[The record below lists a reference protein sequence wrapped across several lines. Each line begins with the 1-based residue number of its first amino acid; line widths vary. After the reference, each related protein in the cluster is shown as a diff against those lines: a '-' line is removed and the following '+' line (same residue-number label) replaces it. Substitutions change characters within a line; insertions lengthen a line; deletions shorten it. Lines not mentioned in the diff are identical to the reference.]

1 MKSESS
7 NAKFEPTGKMARIP
21 TLLAL
26 LAAPISAERAPDV
39 FLGSSRSLSLS
50 LSHSPTPP
58 FTKNR
63 WAAGATTRCH
73 IGTSWNTHRVLFEM
87 RGGSDDNDAT
97 APSSGTR
104 NLSESSSSADII
116 GSAASLVEIL
126 RTALVS
132 GANVRGVGALAAV
145 AALTILP
152 LTALIKQSY
161 AFVVGCGLSMVTM
174 SLAMMSGFDLW
185 KPTSCLSS
193 GNCRPAHLLIYAC
206 LVHGCRMASMAILR
220 DVTAG
225 SDPTLTGDD
234 SDTSLGPLTWL
245 KRIPLAISVSV
256 LYAVMMSPVLYSL
269 RGAASGGATD
279 KKSPVIDWIGVVV
292 AYSGLALG
300 AVTDICK
307 YMAEPRDIK
316 ADAASFNEAAETVLN
331 GGVASF
337 PKEEGCSTQF
347 HLARYW
353 NIVGEG
359 LFWVGSYLGGV
370 SSFGG
375 DAIAWIC
382 GTVSVV
388 GVVGFVFVPFLL
400 HQLLSRIKY
409 DHEDQ

>member
-1 MKSESS
+1 MC
-7 NAKFEPTGKMARIP
+7 
-21 TLLAL
+21 
-26 LAAPISAERAPDV
+26 
-39 FLGSSRSLSLS
+39 SLVVVGHYHYRYL
-50 LSHSPTPP
+50 HSPTPP

-161 AFVVGCGLSMVTM
+161 AFVVGCGLSMATM
-174 SLAMMSGFDLW
+174 SLIMMSAFDLG
-185 KPTSCLSS
+185 KPISRLSS
-193 GNCRPAHLLIYAC
+193 GNCRPAHLLIYAS
-206 LVHGCRMASMAILR
+206 LMHGFRMASMAILR

-234 SDTSLGPLTWL
+234 GDTSLGRLTWL

-256 LYAVMMSPVLYSL
+256 LYAVMMSPVLYAL

-279 KKSPVIDWIGVVV
+279 NKSPVIDWIGVVV
-292 AYSGLALG
+292 ACAGMALG
-300 AVTDICK
+300 AVTDVYK
-307 YMAEPRDIK
+307 YVAEPRDIK
-316 ADAASFNEAAETVLN
+316 ADDFNEAAETVLN
-331 GGVASF
+331 GGIASL
-337 PKEEGCSTQF
+337 PKGEGGSEQF
-347 HLARYW
+347 RLARYL
-353 NIVGEG
+353 NIFGGG
-359 LFWVGSYLGGV
+359 LFWVGLYLGGV
-370 SSFGG
+370 GSFGG

-409 DHEDQ
+409 NHEDQ

>member
-1 MKSESS
+1 
-7 NAKFEPTGKMARIP
+7 MARIP

-26 LAAPISAERAPDV
+26 LAAPISAERAADV
-39 FLGSSRSLSLS
+39 FIGSSRPLSLS
-50 LSHSPTPP
+50 PSHSPTGPC
-58 FTKNR
+58 TNNRCR
-63 WAAGATTRCH
+63 WAAGTTTRCH
-73 IGTSWNTHRVLFEM
+73 IGNSWNTRRVLFEM
-87 RGGSDDNDAT
+87 RGGSDGNDAT
-97 APSSGTR
+97 TPENSSDD
-104 NLSESSSSADII
+104 LPESSSSADVI

-132 GANVRGVGALAAV
+132 GANNNVRGVGALAAV

-174 SLAMMSGFDLW
+174 SLAMMSAFDVW

-206 LVHGCRMASMAILR
+206 LIHGFRMASMAILR

-225 SDPTLTGDD
+225 SDPTLNGDD
-234 SDTSLGPLTWL
+234 DDMSLCLLTWL

-256 LYAVMMSPVLYSL
+256 LYAVMMSPGLYSL

-292 AYSGLALG
+292 SYAGMALG
-300 AVTDICK
+300 AVTDVCK
-307 YMAEPRDIK
+307 YVAEPRDIK
-316 ADAASFNEAAETVLN
+316 ADEFNEAAETVLN
-331 GGVASF
+331 GGVASL
-337 PKEEGCSTQF
+337 PKGEGGSAQF
-347 HLARYW
+347 QLARYW

-359 LFWVGSYLGGV
+359 LFWVGLYLGGV

-409 DHEDQ
+409 DHDDQ